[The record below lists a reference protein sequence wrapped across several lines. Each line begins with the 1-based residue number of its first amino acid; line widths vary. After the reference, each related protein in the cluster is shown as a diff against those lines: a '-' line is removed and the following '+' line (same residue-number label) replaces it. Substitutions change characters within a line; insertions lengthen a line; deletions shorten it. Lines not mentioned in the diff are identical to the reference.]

1 MTDRLEI
8 RDVVATYGATTKA
21 KFSNVAVTGAPE
33 DQIRAPLEELVKS
46 LAAVAGYGSVV
57 IVGET
62 AVEDLQTR
70 PDYAVTINNALVGFI
85 EVKAPGKGADP
96 RSFHDRHD
104 KDQWVKLQSL
114 PNLLYTDGNSFGLW
128 RSGEPAR
135 EVVRLEGNVESAGSR
150 LRAPGSLLALFSDF
164 FGWTPLPPRSAAQLA
179 ETTARLCRLLR
190 DEVEEHLGRGS
201 PSLTSLA
208 EDWRKL
214 LFPSATDKT
223 FADGYAQAVTFGLL
237 MARAQ
242 GINLSDSLDR
252 VAVELRQTNTLIGT
266 ALRVLTDDVGSEMAL
281 STSLGTLTRVLDVVD
296 WGAISKGEPEAW
308 LYFYEQFLSVYDN
321 DLRKRTGSY
330 YTPPQVVQA
339 MVRMVDEALR
349 SEGRF
354 GLSQGLASPDV
365 TVVDPAT
372 GTGTYILGVL
382 RRIGETTEA
391 DLGPGA
397 VPSAVEAAVPR
408 IIGFEMQF
416 GPFSVAQLRVL
427 AELKAMTGPSRV
439 SMPRLYVTD
448 TLGNPYA
455 EEEYL
460 PLMLRPIGES
470 RRRANEVK
478 RQEKITVVVGNPPYM
493 EKAKGRGGWIE
504 DGSGSKKRKDAPF
517 LDWMPP
523 PEWRVGAH
531 AKHLRN
537 LYIYF
542 WRWATWK
549 VFGDADPTRLKGR
562 AADRRGIVSFITVAG
577 FLNGP
582 GFQKMRAEL
591 RREADEIWV
600 IDCSPEGHQ
609 PDVATRI
616 FQGVQQPVCIVIAL
630 RRNDQSPDSPGK
642 VRYRQLPHGDRR
654 EKFDALGAIGL
665 DDDGWTECSSDPR
678 ASFLPSATGSWAG
691 FAPIEDVFEYDGSGV
706 MPGRTWVIAPDRESL
721 RRRWD
726 ILRNEG
732 DAARKQ
738 ELFHPHLQGD
748 RHIYKTL
755 QRGLYGHPFR
765 GGQIAKDT
773 ESVVRPAKYAFRSF
787 DRQWIIPDA
796 RVINRPN
803 PTLWECH
810 SDQQVYLTA
819 PHDRAPSVG
828 PALTFSAILPDLHH
842 YNGRGGRVF
851 PLWRDRTGT
860 TNVKPELLREISEV
874 LKVTVSGADLM
885 AYLAA
890 VLANPAYTARY
901 QRDLVRPG
909 LRVPLTADKSL
920 FNVAVE
926 MGRQVIWLH
935 CFGERFVD
943 AAAGRPK
950 APPRMP
956 AGNGPVIPRDGAIPT
971 SPQKFPDRISHDATL
986 HRLTVGEGFIDNVPP
1001 ATWEYEVSGKQVL
1014 SQWFSYRRL
1023 DRSRPIIG
1031 NRRKPSDLARVQ
1043 IESWPVEYTTELM
1056 NVIHVLGRLVD
1067 LESSQSDLLD
1077 RICDGELL
1085 DAEDLRARG
1094 AFDVAGIVRG
1104 RRVDERQ
1111 GDLLEK

>member
-1 MTDRLEI
+1 MKDHLEV

-21 KFSNVAVTGAPE
+21 KFSNVAITGAPE

-46 LAAVAGYGSVV
+46 LAAVAGFGAVV
-57 IVGET
+57 VVGET

-70 PDYAVTINNALVGFI
+70 PDYAVTISNALVGFI

-96 RSFHDRHD
+96 RSFRDRHD
-104 KDQWVKLQSL
+104 KHQWTKLQSL
-114 PNLLYTDGNSFGLW
+114 PNLVYTDGNSFGLW
-128 RSGEPAR
+128 RSGQLAR
-135 EVVRLEGNVESAGSR
+135 EVVRLEGDVESAGSR
-150 LRAPGSLLALFSDF
+150 LRAPDSLLALISDF
-164 FGWTPLPPRSAAQLA
+164 VGWTPQPPRSAAQLA
-179 ETTARLCRLLR
+179 ETAARLCRLLR
-190 DEVEEHLGRGS
+190 DEVEEHLGRGL
-201 PSLTSLA
+201 PSLTNLA

-242 GINLSDSLDR
+242 GIDLSDGLDR
-252 VAVELRQTNTLIGT
+252 VAIELRQTNTLIGT
-266 ALRVLTDDVGSEMAL
+266 ALRVLTDEVGSETAL
-281 STSLGTLTRVLDVVD
+281 RTSLDTLTRVLDVVD

-321 DLRKRTGSY
+321 DLRKQTGSY
-330 YTPPQVVQA
+330 YTPPEVVQA

-354 GLSQGLASPDV
+354 DLTQGLASPDV
-365 TVVDPAT
+365 NVVDPAT

-382 RRIGETTEA
+382 HRIGEMTES

-427 AELKAMTGPSRV
+427 AELKAITGTNQAG
-439 SMPRLYVTD
+439 MPRLYVTD

-460 PLMLRPIGES
+460 PQMLRPIGES

-478 RQEKITVVVGNPPYM
+478 RQEKITVVIGNPPYM

-504 DGSGSKKRKDAPF
+504 DGSGIKKQKDAPL

-523 PEWRVGAH
+523 PEWKVGAH

-549 VFGDADPTRLKGR
+549 VFGDADPSRLKGR

-616 FQGVQQPVCIVIAL
+616 FQGVQQPVCIVTAL
-630 RRNDQSPDSPGK
+630 RRHDQSPESPGK
-642 VRYRQLPHGDRR
+642 VKYRQLAHGDRQR
-654 EKFDALGAIGL
+654 KFDALAEIGL
-665 DDDGWTECSSDPR
+665 DDDGWIECSSDPR
-678 ASFLPSATGSWAG
+678 AAFLPSATGSWAG
-691 FAPIEDVFEYDGSGV
+691 FVPIEDVFGYDGSGV

-721 RRRWD
+721 ERRWTV
-726 ILRNEG
+726 LRDEG

-765 GGQIAKDT
+765 GGQIAKDA
-773 ESVVRPAKYAFRSF
+773 EPVVRPARYAFRSF

-803 PTLWECH
+803 PTLWDWH
-810 SDQQVYLTA
+810 SDQQVYMTA
-819 PHDRAPSVG
+819 PHDRAPTAG
-828 PALTFSAILPDLHH
+828 PALTFAAVLPDLHH

-851 PLWRDRTGT
+851 PLRRDRAGR
-860 TNVKPELLREISEV
+860 TNVKPELLREMTGA
-874 LKVTVSGADLM
+874 LGVTVSGADLM
-885 AYLAA
+885 AYIAA
-890 VLANPAYTARY
+890 ILANPAYTLRF
-901 QRDLVRPG
+901 QGDLVRPG
-909 LRVPLTADKSL
+909 LRLPLTADKSL
-920 FNVAVE
+920 FNAAVE
-926 MGRQVIWLH
+926 IGQEIVWLH

-950 APPRMP
+950 GPPRMRE
-956 AGNGPVIPRDGAIPT
+956 GYGPVIPRGGGIPT
-971 SPQKFPDRISHDATL
+971 SPQKFPDRISYDETL
-986 HRLTVGEGFIDNVPP
+986 HRLTVGEGSIDNVPP
-1001 ATWEYEVSGKQVL
+1001 ATWDYEVSGKQVL
-1014 SQWFSYRRL
+1014 SQWFSSRRF

-1031 NRRKPSDLARVQ
+1031 NRRTPSELDKVQ

-1067 LESSQSDLLD
+1067 LESCQNDLLD
-1077 RICDGELL
+1077 RVCDGELL

-1094 AFDVAGIVRG
+1094 VFDVAGVVRG
-1104 RRVDERQ
+1104 RVADERQ
-1111 GDLLEK
+1111 GDLLGK

>member
-1 MTDRLEI
+1 MKDHLEV
-8 RDVVATYGATTKA
+8 RDAVATYGVTTKA

-33 DQIRAPLEELVKS
+33 DQIRAPLEELVKT
-46 LAAVAGYGSVV
+46 LAAVAGFGSVV
-57 IVGET
+57 VVGET

-70 PDYAVTINNALVGFI
+70 PDYAVTISNALVGFI

-96 RSFHDRHD
+96 RSFRDRHD
-104 KDQWVKLQSL
+104 KHQWAKLQSL
-114 PNLLYTDGNSFGLW
+114 PNLVYTDGNSFGLW
-128 RSGEPAR
+128 RSGELAR
-135 EVVRLEGNVESAGSR
+135 AVVRLEGDVESAGNR
-150 LRAPGSLLALFSDF
+150 LRAPDSLLALISDF
-164 FGWTPLPPRSAAQLA
+164 VGWTPQPPRSAAQLA

-190 DEVEEHLGRGS
+190 DEVEEHLARGL
-201 PSLTSLA
+201 PSLTNLA
-208 EDWRKL
+208 KDWRKL

-242 GINLSDSLDR
+242 GIDLSDGLDR

-266 ALRVLTDDVGSEMAL
+266 ALRVLTDDVGSETAL
-281 STSLGTLTRVLDVVD
+281 NTSLGTLTRVLDVVD

-321 DLRKRTGSY
+321 DLRKQTGSY
-330 YTPPQVVQA
+330 YTPPEVVQA
-339 MVRMVDEALR
+339 MVRLVDEALR
-349 SEGRF
+349 SESRF
-354 GLSQGLASPDV
+354 GLTQGLASSDV
-365 TVVDPAT
+365 SVVDPAT

-382 RRIGETTEA
+382 HRIGEMTEA

-427 AELKAMTGPSRV
+427 AELKAMTGTSQAG
-439 SMPRLYVTD
+439 MPRLYVTD

-460 PLMLRPIGES
+460 PQMLMPIGES

-478 RQEKITVVVGNPPYM
+478 RQEKITVVIGNPPYM

-504 DGSGSKKRKDAPF
+504 DGSGIKKQKDAPL

-523 PEWRVGAH
+523 TEWKVGAH

-549 VFGDADPTRLKGR
+549 VFGDADPSRLNGR
-562 AADRRGIVSFITVAG
+562 SADRRGIVSFITVAG

-609 PDVATRI
+609 PDVATRM
-616 FQGVQQPVCIVIAL
+616 FQGVQQPVCIVTAL
-630 RRNDQSPDSPGK
+630 RRHDQSAESPGK
-642 VRYRQLPHGDRR
+642 VMYRQLAHGDRQ
-654 EKFDALGAIGL
+654 EKFDALAAIGL
-665 DDDGWTECSSDPR
+665 DDDGWIECSTDPR

-691 FAPIEDVFEYDGSGV
+691 FVPIEDVFEYDGSGV

-721 RRRWD
+721 ERRWD
-726 ILRNEG
+726 VLRGEG

-755 QRGLYGHPFR
+755 KRGLCGHPFR
-765 GGQIAKDT
+765 GGQIAKDA
-773 ESVVRPAKYAFRSF
+773 EPVVSPARYAFRSF

-803 PTLWECH
+803 PTIWDCH

-819 PHDRAPSVG
+819 LHRSSPSGG
-828 PALTFSAILPDLHH
+828 PAVTFSAAIPDLDH
-842 YNGRGGRVF
+842 YHGRGGRVF
-851 PLWRDRTGT
+851 PLQRERAGR
-860 TNVKPELLREISEV
+860 TNVKPELLREMTGA
-874 LKVTVSGADLM
+874 LGVTVSGAHLV

-920 FNVAVE
+920 FDVAVE
-926 MGRQVIWLH
+926 IGREVIWLH
-935 CFGERFVD
+935 SFGERLVD

-950 APPRMP
+950 GPPRMRE
-956 AGNGPVIPRDGAIPT
+956 GYGPMIPRDGGIPT
-971 SPQKFPDRISHDATL
+971 SPRKFPDRISYDGTL

-1014 SQWFSYRRL
+1014 SQWFSSRRL

-1031 NRRKPSDLARVQ
+1031 NRRTPSELDKVQ

-1077 RICDGELL
+1077 RVCDSELL
-1085 DAEDLRARG
+1085 DAEDLRASG
-1094 AFDVAGIVRG
+1094 AFDVADVVRG
-1104 RRVDERQ
+1104 HRVDERQ
-1111 GDLLEK
+1111 GDLLGK